1 MLGRC
6 LGEVLGAA
14 LASAAAQ
21 EDLVAHLRLLWPSR
35 LVALEVARGLPAK
48 GALRV
53 LTRAVA
59 TSLGLLEPLLVHP
72 PSSNGFLVAVLGGLV
87 GEEGGV
93 VLDGEL
99 LVDDVVVGRF
109 ALRAVTANAMRRH
122 VHRLLAPALPSAGL
136 GRRPIGGLLS

>member
-1 MLGRC
+1 MVRLREVLGRC

-59 TSLGLLEPLLVHP
+59 TSLGLLEPLLV
-72 PSSNGFLVAVLGGLV
+72 
-87 GEEGGV
+87 
-93 VLDGEL
+93 
-99 LVDDVVVGRF
+99 DDVVVGRVLGLARVIF
-109 ALRAVTANAMRRH
+109 ALRAVTASAMRRH